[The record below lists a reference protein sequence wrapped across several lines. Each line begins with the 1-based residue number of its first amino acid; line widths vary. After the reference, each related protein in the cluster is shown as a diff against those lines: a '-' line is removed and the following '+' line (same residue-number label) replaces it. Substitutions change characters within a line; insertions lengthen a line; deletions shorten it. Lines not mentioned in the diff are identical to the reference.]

1 MKARKNLKTKT
12 AIIQCAVPHLS
23 SSKYPIA
30 YITITVFSHATEDPE
45 KVQTAVRNTLPEA
58 LAADV
63 TFTKNEV
70 TGHYGNP
77 IVFYEAK
84 LADRPALLG
93 VLEKFAQDL
102 SSLDKETFHE
112 ELKQHIEKHNLYLR
126 FSKQNAYLGTLKLAT
141 NDPIHFKIH
150 FKNKTPEQIMELC
163 RKAGLL
169 P

>member
-1 MKARKNLKTKT
+1 M
-12 AIIQCAVPHLS
+12 PPLS

-63 TFTKNEV
+63 KFEKNAV
-70 TGHYGNP
+70 TGHHGNP
-77 IVFYEAK
+77 IVFFETK
-84 LADRPALLG
+84 LTDKPALLG
-93 VLEKFAQDL
+93 ALEKIAQEL
-102 SSLDKETFHE
+102 SPLDKQTLSED
-112 ELKQHIEKHNLYLR
+112 LQQHIEKHNLYLR
-126 FSKQNAYLGTLKLAT
+126 FNKQNAYLGTLKLAT

-163 RKAGLL
+163 QKAGLL